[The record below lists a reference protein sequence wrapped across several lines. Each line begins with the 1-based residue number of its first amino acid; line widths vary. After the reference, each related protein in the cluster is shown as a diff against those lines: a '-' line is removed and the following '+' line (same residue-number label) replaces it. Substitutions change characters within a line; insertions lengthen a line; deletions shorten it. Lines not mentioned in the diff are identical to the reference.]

1 MEKFAIITFD
11 PAVMGGKAGIRGLR
25 VTVGTIV
32 GLLAAGRSHEE
43 ILKAY
48 PYLDVKISI
57 RLWPMQS
64 GGSKNGKLHW
74 SLPECEDSD
83 RMEGI
88 TMNLAGW
95 TPLTEIRGVTQDSPA
110 PRSVRFP
117 CGNHVT
123 IPPRGVRGSGWTG
136 VLREIATWL
145 VHNERLTHEN
155 ADLWHPNVRDVPNR
169 YVTFALSA
177 EQARDPELR
186 VPPNRK
192 VKNLTEIGG
201 GVYMDRDW
209 EAQDAVDGAVALV
222 RHCEEN
228 PCEILVNY

>member
-1 MEKFAIITFD
+1 
-11 PAVMGGKAGIRGLR
+11 
-25 VTVGTIV
+25 
-32 GLLAAGRSHEE
+32 
-43 ILKAY
+43 
-48 PYLDVKISI
+48 
-57 RLWPMQS
+57 
-64 GGSKNGKLHW
+64 
-74 SLPECEDSD
+74 
-83 RMEGI
+83 
-88 TMNLAGW
+88 MNLAGW
-95 TPLTEIRGVTQDSPA
+95 TPLTEIRGVTKDSPA

-117 CGNHVT
+117 CGNHVP
-123 IPPRGVRGSGWTG
+123 IPRRPEPGSGWTG

-155 ADLWHPNVRDVPNR
+155 ANLWHPNVTNR

-177 EQARDPELR
+177 EQARDRELR
-186 VPPNRK
+186 VPRDRK

-209 EAQDAVDGAVALV
+209 NAQDAVDGAVALV